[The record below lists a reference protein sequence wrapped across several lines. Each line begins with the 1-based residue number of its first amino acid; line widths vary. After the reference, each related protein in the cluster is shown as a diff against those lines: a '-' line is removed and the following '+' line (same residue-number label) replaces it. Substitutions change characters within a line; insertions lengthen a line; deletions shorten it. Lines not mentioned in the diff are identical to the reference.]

1 MKIGSY
7 SMSRIEELVY
17 SAYDHGKR
25 EALFNE
31 IAILKKTNPSMRLEE
46 LYDLAYQNVM
56 KV

>member
-1 MKIGSY
+1 
-7 SMSRIEELVY
+7 MSRIEELVY

-31 IAILKKTNPSMRLEE
+31 VTILKRTNPNMRLEE